1 MAVHSLVLMCR
12 SSSDSESSTEDTLGA
27 SLHPAVI
34 SGNLGQVV
42 LLKNERSLTD
52 HEKLKFHILTNH
64 FTPDATYKFPS
75 VPSGKQNRSFQ

>member
-34 SGNLGQVV
+34 SGDLGQVV

-52 HEKLKFHILTNH
+52 HEKFHILTNH

-75 VPSGKQNRSFQ
+75 VPSGKQNCSFQ